1 MSNKV
6 WHKGF
11 EPVID
16 LKSKVLILGSFPS
29 VKSREQG
36 FYYGNKQNRFW
47 KVLEK
52 TLAKSVPES
61 VVERKSF
68 LLENN
73 IALWD
78 VIESSSIDGSMDSD
92 LTERNSIPADLNN
105 LLKSYSNIK
114 LIILNG
120 RKAFSIFE
128 KFNKE
133 CKTDYIYLPST
144 SPANA
149 RLDINEWINTLKT
162 YL

>member
-1 MSNKV
+1 MSGV

-16 LKSKVLILGSFPS
+16 EYSKVLILGSFPS

-47 KVLEK
+47 KVLEFALDK
-52 TLAKSVPES
+52 PVPEDI
-61 VVERKSF
+61 EGRKDF
-68 LLENN
+68 LLKNN
-73 IALWD
+73 VALWD

-92 LTERNSIPADLNN
+92 LNKKNSKPVNFDLVFKNYPN
-105 LLKSYSNIK
+105 VK

-120 RKAFSIFE
+120 KKAYSVFE
-128 KFNKE
+128 KFNKD
-133 CKTDYIYLPST
+133 CKIDYVYLPST

-149 RLDINEWINTLKT
+149 KFDFSVWKKKLKV
-162 YL
+162 YI

>member
-1 MSNKV
+1 MGEV

-16 LKSKVLILGSFPS
+16 KNSRVLILGSFPS

-52 TLAKSVPES
+52 ALDKPVPES
-61 VVERKSF
+61 VQDRKAF
-68 LLENN
+68 LLENK

-78 VIESSSIDGSMDSD
+78 VIESSTIDGSMDSD
-92 LTERNSIPADLNN
+92 LTESNSKPADFNS
-105 LLKSYSNIK
+105 LLKNYPNIR

-120 RKAFSIFE
+120 KKAFSVFE
-128 KFNKE
+128 KFNKD
-133 CKTDYIYLPST
+133 CKIEYIYLPST
-144 SPANA
+144 SPANT
-149 RLDINEWINTLKT
+149 RLNIDEWLEKLNK

>member
-1 MSNKV
+1 MEKV

-16 LKSKVLILGSFPS
+16 KNSKVLILGSFPS

-47 KVLEK
+47 SVLEK
-52 TLAKSVPES
+52 ALKKPVPDRVS
-61 VVERKSF
+61 ERKEF

-78 VIESSSIDGSMDSD
+78 VIESSSIAGSMDSD
-92 LTERNSIPADLNN
+92 LTESNSKPVNFSLVFND
-105 LLKSYSNIK
+105 YPNIK

-120 RKAFSIFE
+120 KKALSVFE
-128 KFNKE
+128 KYNKNCLVE
-133 CKTDYIYLPST
+133 YIYLPST
-144 SPANA
+144 SPANT
-149 RLDINEWINTLKT
+149 RLDIERWINTLIKV
-162 YL
+162 L

>member
-1 MSNKV
+1 MKNRV
-6 WHKGF
+6 WHKSF

-16 LKSKVLILGSFPS
+16 KNSRALILGSFPS

-52 TLAKSVPES
+52 TFKKPVPEDI
-61 VVERKSF
+61 EGRKEF
-68 LLENN
+68 LLANK

-78 VIESSSIDGSMDSD
+78 VIEASTIDGSMDSD
-92 LTERNSIPADLNN
+92 LNDGNSKPVDVNSLV
-105 LLKSYSNIK
+105 KVYPNIE

-120 RKAFSIFE
+120 KKALSVFE
-128 KFNKE
+128 RFNKE
-133 CKTDYIYLPST
+133 CKVQYLYLPST

-149 RLDINEWINTLKT
+149 SFDYLKWT
-162 YL
+162 NALKKFL